1 MLEEM
6 TTVQQTYYVIALSEK
21 KSNWTPELWE
31 KYFTWFYDAFTYKGG
46 HSYVGFLNH
55 ARKTAL
61 ENVPSDEYDFYNNMS
76 GDSLI
81 TSSGQDLLTD
91 RPNAEGPGR
100 HWSVDKAME
109 VIEKDSTQR
118 DILTVNDMQ
127 P

>member
-1 MLEEM
+1 MKFRRVLFRS
-6 TTVQQTYYVIALSEK
+6 Y
-21 KSNWTPELWE
+21 N
-31 KYFTWFYDAFTYKGG
+31 YKGG

-61 ENVPSDEYDFYNNMS
+61 ENVPSDQYDFYNTMS

-91 RPNAEGPGR
+91 RPTAEGPGR
-100 HWSVDKAME
+100 NWSVDEAME

-118 DILTVNDMQ
+118 DFLIGKDMFAATMCSRSEERRVG
-127 P
+127 